1 MSTQV
6 KPYPLRLDPKLKE
19 ELEKKAKASGRSLNT
34 EIGIRLK
41 ASLLTPDEQFLDKV
55 DLDTPEAM
63 QRLAEIVGK
72 EVQKSIQSK
81 SIISIIKEKI
91 QKS

>member
-1 MSTQV
+1 MSKQV
-6 KPYPLRLDPKLKE
+6 KPYPLRLEPKLKQ

-34 EIGIRLK
+34 EIGARLK

-63 QRLAEIVGK
+63 QLLENIV
-72 EVQKSIQSK
+72 
-81 SIISIIKEKI
+81 EKI
-91 QKS
+91 MQKKSK